1 MCKLYEWILNGGIIL
16 NFEFG
21 TVDKFM
27 NDFIQNK
34 YKQKSNIFLK
44 LNETDYYEENK
55 SGTLCH
61 YPGCCE
67 KAIESH
73 TYPKSFL
80 RRIAD
85 GNKVCN

>member
-34 YKQKSNIFLK
+34 YKQKSN
-44 LNETDYYEENK
+44 NY
-55 SGTLCH
+55 
-61 YPGCCE
+61 
-67 KAIESH
+67 
-73 TYPKSFL
+73 
-80 RRIAD
+80 
-85 GNKVCN
+85 